1 MTNAKERGI
10 LGMRKRRIRTPRWAV
25 VAILASAVLSAFGTA
40 GFGYIGSGGRWGG
53 HYSPLSYN
61 H

>member
-10 LGMRKRRIRTPRWAV
+10 LRMGKRRIRTPRWAV
-25 VAILASAVLSAFGTA
+25 VTILAIALLSAAGTA
-40 GFGYIGSGGRWGG
+40 GFGYIGSGGRWCG

>member
-1 MTNAKERGI
+1 
-10 LGMRKRRIRTPRWAV
+10 V
-25 VAILASAVLSAFGTA
+25 VAILAIALLSAVGTA
-40 GFGYIGSGGRWGG
+40 GFGYIGSGGRWCG

>member
-1 MTNAKERGI
+1 MP
-10 LGMRKRRIRTPRWAV
+10 KRRIRTLRWAV
-25 VAILASAVLSAFGTA
+25 VAILAIALLSAVGTA